1 MQRLL
6 LLVVVVLGGSVT
18 ANAYLWRRHQALSE
32 RVALLERKPGASTPS
47 DAVPGPSS
55 LVPRRDEQSSPL
67 VAPDG
72 GRETRD
78 ERREPSARRTETA
91 GSADDALTPAQ
102 KAAVAREVERQL
114 KEQGAA
120 GHKFPRPMTADQL
133 LAMLEKEL
141 GLSESQKTRIS
152 EIWKQRDAEM
162 RKMVDGG
169 EFPPPKKLME
179 VQDRYHEAVKRELD
193 IAQQQKYDD
202 LKKQGKL
209 MGGGMV
215 VAFEVGDD
223 DPPK

>member
-1 MQRLL
+1 MQKLL
-6 LLVVVVLGGSVT
+6 PLVAVVLAGSVA

-32 RVALLERKPGASTPS
+32 RVALLERRPPASASS
-47 DAVPGPSS
+47 DPVPGPSS
-55 LVPRRDEQSSPL
+55 LVPRGEEVAAPL
-67 VAPDG
+67 VAADR
-72 GRETRD
+72 GRETRGGG
-78 ERREPSARRTETA
+78 RESAGA
-91 GSADDALTPAQ
+91 SKVAASDDALTPAQ

-133 LAMLEKEL
+133 LSMLEKEL

-162 RKMVDGG
+162 RKMVEGG

-215 VAFEVGDD
+215 VAFEVGEDG